1 MVENGKQNFFD
12 PGKRFELE
20 PTAMGCYVPHYVA
33 GHSFHIRIVLLLL
46 LERMEST
53 HWEMHAVMFIG

>member
-20 PTAMGCYVPHYVA
+20 PPAMGCYVPHFGA

-53 HWEMHAVMFIG
+53 QPSLGI